1 MKGINLILG
10 VALLLLGTATAVQG
24 AQWGPENYPD
34 PKRDTQLCGRKG
46 KQSNICDPDGILSYK
61 GANRIEGIIKD
72 IYDGVDPYVRVPCAD
87 QGVAGFQV
95 SSRVW
100 KITCS

>member
-1 MKGINLILG
+1 MAKRINLILG
-10 VALLLLGTATAVQG
+10 VGLLLLGVTSAVSG

-61 GANRIEGIIKD
+61 AANRVEGIIKD

-95 SSRVW
+95 SSRV
-100 KITCS
+100 